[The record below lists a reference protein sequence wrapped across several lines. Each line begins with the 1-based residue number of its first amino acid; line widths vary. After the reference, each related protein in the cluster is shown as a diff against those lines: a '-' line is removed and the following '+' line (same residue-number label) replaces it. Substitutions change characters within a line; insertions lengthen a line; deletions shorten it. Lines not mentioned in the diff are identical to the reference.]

1 MLDKHCPVKIFS
13 NRKHYVPYLTPE
25 IKGLMDERDRHK
37 KHSVNTGDPYS
48 YDQYKIYRNQV
59 TNKLKSA
66 EKVYYKKKF
75 SETQP
80 RDVGGMWQTIYEAIG
95 SVRSS
100 PPSQLFIN
108 GQMFCRP
115 IEMAREMNKF
125 FLNKVEILQNGL
137 SGNVQIEPEKRLGMW
152 LNGKPI
158 PGLQLKPV
166 LENDVKVAFGKLSG
180 SKSTGIDDIDGFSI
194 KIASPHILKAV
205 THITNLSIS

>member
-1 MLDKHCPVKIFS
+1 MGSEMCI
-13 NRKHYVPYLTPE
+13 
-25 IKGLMDERDRHK
+25 RDR
-37 KHSVNTGDPYS
+37 
-48 YDQYKIYRNQV
+48 
-59 TNKLKSA
+59 LKSA

-75 SETQP
+75 SQTQP

-108 GQMFCRP
+108 GQMFSRP

-125 FLNKVEILQNGL
+125 FLSKIQILRSGL
-137 SGNVQIEPEKRLGMW
+137 IGNVQIEPEDRLGTW
-152 LNGKPI
+152 LNGKQI
-158 PGLQLKPV
+158 PGLELKPV
-166 LENDVKVAFGKLSG
+166 LENDVRKAFGKLSG
-180 SKSTGIDDIDGFSI
+180 SKSTGIDDIDGFSL